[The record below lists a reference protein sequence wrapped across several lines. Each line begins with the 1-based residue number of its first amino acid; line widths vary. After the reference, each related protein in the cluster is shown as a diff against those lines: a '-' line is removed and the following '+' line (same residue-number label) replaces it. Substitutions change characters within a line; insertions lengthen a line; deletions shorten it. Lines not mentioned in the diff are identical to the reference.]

1 MQVLSLVTINLRALD
16 NKENYEH
23 VCPPLHPPIK
33 KKQEKIK
40 KQDFTVLLKL
50 GKV

>member
-16 NKENYEH
+16 DKENYEH

-33 KKQEKIK
+33 KNKKRKKNKIL
-40 KQDFTVLLKL
+40 QYFLAR
-50 GKV
+50 